1 MLSPAHDPPP
11 SSRSPC
17 MHVCIVCICSYT
29 GLNSDLN
36 HTYGYNM
43 TVWNFGGNTPTETSS
58 SSATF
63 NDTSIPYTVT
73 FPGTDL
79 EALNITF
86 VDSAGLV
93 EDDTWTVL
101 ISSCGSNNSLKT
113 GASATLTTEDGT
125 VEVGQLTLDRG
136 YEGTVPGSHE
146 VYSVNQ
152 HFTVR
157 ASGE

>member
-1 MLSPAHDPPP
+1 M
-11 SSRSPC
+11 
-17 MHVCIVCICSYT
+17 ICRYT
-29 GLNSDLN
+29 GLDSDLN

-43 TVWNFGGNTPTETSS
+43 TVWNFGDNIPTETSLAS
-58 SSATF
+58 TF
-63 NDTSIPYTVT
+63 NGTSIPYTVT

-86 VDSAGLV
+86 VNGASLV

-101 ISSCGSNNSLKT
+101 ISSCGANNSLKT
-113 GASATLTTEDGT
+113 GASAILTSENGT
-125 VEVGQLTLDRG
+125 AEVAQLTLDRG

-146 VYSVNQ
+146 IYSVNQ

-157 ASGE
+157 ASGELVCRVRQCWSS